1 MKWGI
6 PIEMG
11 LLGKPG
17 QAQALLL
24 GEALRGIA
32 AQLRG
37 PDYPGH
43 RQKTTHLD
51 SPGSRGNVL
60 SKGLLLL
67 LFFSC

>member
-1 MKWGI
+1 
-6 PIEMG
+6 MG

-37 PDYPGH
+37 PDLPWPQAEDYPSGLP
-43 RQKTTHLD
+43 RKQRKCPKQRSIVVT
-51 SPGSRGNVL
+51 VL
-60 SKGLLLL
+60 
-67 LFFSC
+67 

>member
-37 PDYPGH
+37 PDLPWPQAEDYPSGLP
-43 RQKTTHLD
+43 RKQRKCPKQRSIVVT
-51 SPGSRGNVL
+51 VL
-60 SKGLLLL
+60 
-67 LFFSC
+67 